1 MPPLAPPLRVPPS
14 PPLPL
19 SPSLLLTLFLLLALA
34 PATRATS
41 IVPPTFA
48 ELVAESNTVV
58 RGTVTAVRA
67 EEFESPQGRGIH
79 TFVTFRVER
88 TLKGTPA
95 DTVTLRFLGGTVGQ
109 RTLRLAGIPTF
120 AVGQRQLVFVSR
132 NGEVM
137 CPLIGAGHGRYHVVT
152 DTATQREYLTRD
164 NAVPLTSTDEIVL
177 PLASGA
183 TADLLARRLTADQAL
198 TLAAFESRV
207 LDAVARAATTPQRP

>member
-1 MPPLAPPLRVPPS
+1 MPPLAPPLRVLPS
-14 PPLPL
+14 PPLPF
-19 SPSLLLTLFLLLALA
+19 SPTLLLTLFLLLALA

-95 DTVTLRFLGGTVGQ
+95 DTVTLRFLGGTVGK

-120 AVGQRQLVFVSR
+120 AVGQRQLVFVAR

-152 DTATQREYLTRD
+152 DAVTQREYLTRD

-177 PLASGA
+177 PLSSGA

-207 LDAVARAATTPQRP
+207 LDAGARAATTPQRP